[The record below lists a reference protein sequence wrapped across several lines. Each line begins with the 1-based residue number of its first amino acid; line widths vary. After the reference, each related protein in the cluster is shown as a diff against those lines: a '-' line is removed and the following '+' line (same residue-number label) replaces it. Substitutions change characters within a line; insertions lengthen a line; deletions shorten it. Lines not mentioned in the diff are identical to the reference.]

1 MTPRLHLDHIAFLGS
16 QGSVQL
22 LCSVLLTGSDFNRN
36 LPGLTPRK
44 TFERLEAKGASW
56 SAKNMPELLD
66 VLTGGDS
73 AKLVSKQVRLE
84 LAASVTEVLR
94 SPLAFHHDG
103 SAVHL
108 FELLPTDIV
117 TKFRTFLATFP
128 EYVRPSNT
136 TLTTPSSH

>member
-1 MTPRLHLDHIAFLGS
+1 M
-16 QGSVQL
+16 
-22 LCSVLLTGSDFNRN
+22 CSVLLTGSDFNRN

-44 TFERLEAKGASW
+44 TFERLVAKGASW

-117 TKFRTFLATFP
+117 TKFETFLATFP